1 MLKADGRTP
10 PTAPG
15 AFNKSRETVKLFRKH
30 ITPEDLGAMIYEA
43 LRSSLASGGSFSVDT
58 LVRRIGKTETDL
70 PEQYVGAIM
79 VGSMFGAVLAVER
92 STAKLI
98 GQRIVEG
105 MQKEFF
111 RHLREQG
118 ASAEHIGDWQD
129 IVDEH
134 FQVYRSS
141 LEGYEGLE
149 PPWKL
154 GRQFLWGITGVEEF
168 IGTAIK
174 GATLHILAAQ
184 QTAQDLVNRYG
195 PTLLANLAG

>member
-1 MLKADGRTP
+1 M
-10 PTAPG
+10 
-15 AFNKSRETVKLFRKH
+15 
-30 ITPEDLGAMIYEA
+30 TPENLGAMIYEA

-58 LVRRIGKTETDL
+58 LVRRIGKSEEDL

-79 VGSMFGAVLAVER
+79 VGSMFGAVLAIER

-105 MQKEFF
+105 MQEEFF

-118 ASAEHIGDWQD
+118 ASANQIGDWQE
-129 IVDEH
+129 IVGEH

-141 LEGYEGLE
+141 LEGYEGFE

-184 QTAQDLVNRYG
+184 ETAQDLVNRYG
-195 PTLLANLAG
+195 PTLTVNIAC